1 MLHVCIGG
9 MQSLFCCIL
18 VVIFIQTCNFV
29 QKIPRYVLTKAMG
42 GHSVKFPLQY
52 IPIIILSN
60 KNRGS
65 LGVLGAKVHAKVG
78 RIGFFFEKIFSLSV
92 KTVWLLKYP
101 FPAQQKLCS
110 ENIASYLH
118 LEPIPTTKKQPGGI
132 L

>member
-1 MLHVCIGG
+1 MRGYFTI
-9 MQSLFCCIL
+9 
-18 VVIFIQTCNFV
+18 
-29 QKIPRYVLTKAMG
+29 YD
-42 GHSVKFPLQY
+42 
-52 IPIIILSN
+52 IIILN
-60 KNRGS
+60 TKTWWS

-110 ENIASYLH
+110 ENIGSYLH
-118 LEPIPTTKKQPGGI
+118 VEPIPTTKKQPGGI